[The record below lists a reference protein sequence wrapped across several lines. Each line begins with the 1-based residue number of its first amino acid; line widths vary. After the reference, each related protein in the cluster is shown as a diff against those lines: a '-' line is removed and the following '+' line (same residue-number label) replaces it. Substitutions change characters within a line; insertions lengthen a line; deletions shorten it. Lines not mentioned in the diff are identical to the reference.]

1 MNRYKLTLSKKD
13 ISKQCQIL
21 SQEKEPGLIT
31 KITSSYFIYKS
42 KEGKEEKG
50 KEEERKK
57 EEEELKIDIK
67 SFLEEVLK
75 KEDLAKGKLI
85 WVSFPDSI
93 NITILEEKKS
103 I

>member
-42 KEGKEEKG
+42 KEGKG
-50 KEEERKK
+50 KEEE

-75 KEDLAKGKLI
+75 KEDLTKGKLI

>member
-13 ISKQCQIL
+13 ILKLCRIL

-31 KITSSYFIYKS
+31 KITSSYFVYKS
-42 KEGKEEKG
+42 KERKEEKE
-50 KEEERKK
+50 KE

-75 KEDLAKGKLI
+75 KEDLTKGKLI